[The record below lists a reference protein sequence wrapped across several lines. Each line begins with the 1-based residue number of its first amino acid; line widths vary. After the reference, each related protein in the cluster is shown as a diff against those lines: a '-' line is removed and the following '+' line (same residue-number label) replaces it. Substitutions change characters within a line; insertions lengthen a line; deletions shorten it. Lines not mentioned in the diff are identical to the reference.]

1 MGLPAGERRAGQG
14 RAGAGG
20 ALGRPWLLL
29 PPLAPQVPSGQEEAE
44 ELEELLRCLWSP
56 FGEESDSSAEPPG
69 QSSLAEDRS
78 PTPASRLPASGRVE
92 REHNYSLHLTSPDG
106 TRTEPSWEASE
117 GDVAIDL
124 GERGWRRL
132 PSRPSG
138 LSRER
143 T

>member
-14 RAGAGG
+14 RAGG
-20 ALGRPWLLL
+20 ALGWPWLLL
-29 PPLAPQVPSGQEEAE
+29 PPIAPQVPSGQEE

-56 FGEESDSSAEPPG
+56 FGEESDSSAEPSG
-69 QSSLAEDRS
+69 HSSLAEDRS
-78 PTPASRLPASGRVE
+78 PSPASRLPASGRVE
-92 REHNYSLHLTSPDG
+92 WEHNYSLHLTSPDA

-132 PSRPSG
+132 PGGPG
-138 LSRER
+138 
-143 T
+143 